1 MKFHVIEL
9 YKYLPNLLNAFNVD
23 TEAKLRMNG
32 KIIDTLQNQ
41 IRTIHKYLYTYYRI
55 VYIIHEYM
63 HVYYTRI
70 KAYLLLYLF
79 VRAETTLFQYIFLN
93 Y

>member
-41 IRTIHKYLYTYYRI
+41 IRTIY
-55 VYIIHEYM
+55 E
-63 HVYYTRI
+63 
-70 KAYLLLYLF
+70 
-79 VRAETTLFQYIFLN
+79 
-93 Y
+93 